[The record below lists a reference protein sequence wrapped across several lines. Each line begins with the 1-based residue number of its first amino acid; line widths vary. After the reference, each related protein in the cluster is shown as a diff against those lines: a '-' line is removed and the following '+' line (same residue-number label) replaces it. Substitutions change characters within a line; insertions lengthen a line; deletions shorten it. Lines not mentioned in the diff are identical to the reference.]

1 MSTETE
7 RTTDLGFARPRPV
20 ADDDDRPFRESL
32 EELSR
37 QLAARRPHEPP
48 PFDPKAAEV
57 EQPLEPTKPARQSS
71 RRSPVLPLLALVL
84 GVALAA
90 VVRAMI
96 TSPPEP
102 QTPRA
107 AIVTPPPLPNPV
119 PPPSA
124 AEIAPAKKP
133 VTVDPPAPP
142 VAPVVIAVPEPAAT
156 TKGKLEGYEI
166 MEIQTRLK
174 VLGLNPGPLDGL
186 SGAQTVAAVKQ
197 YEASKSRPQTG
208 KLDRELLKQ
217 LRQEPK
223 EQAPAK

>member
-7 RTTDLGFARPRPV
+7 RTSDLGFARPRPV
-20 ADDDDRPFRESL
+20 ANDDVRPFRQSL

-37 QLAARRPHEPP
+37 QLAARRPQEPP
-48 PFDPKAAEV
+48 PFDPTAEV
-57 EQPLEPTKPARQSS
+57 ELPPKPTKPARRS
-71 RRSPVLPLLALVL
+71 RRRGPLLPLLALAL

-90 VVRAMI
+90 AVHAMI
-96 TSPPEP
+96 SPSPEP

-107 AIVTPPPLPNPV
+107 AIAPPPLPNPV

-124 AEIAPAKKP
+124 AEIAPAKP
-133 VTVDPPAPP
+133 VTIDPPPP
-142 VAPVVIAVPEPAAT
+142 PIAPVVVAAPEHAAAP
-156 TKGKLEGYEI
+156 KGRLEGYEI
-166 MEIQTRLK
+166 MEAQTRLK
-174 VLGLNPGPLDGL
+174 TIGLNPGPLDGL
-186 SGAQTVAAVKQ
+186 SGEQTVAAIKQ

-223 EQAPAK
+223 EQAPTK